1 MAEPLTDAILA
12 SILHLIWR
20 DLARNGR
27 TPPCRAPPRRAPAR
41 PRHRRPRRS
50 GQRAATP
57 APQYR
62 PMELSPPRSPRPS
75 LLGPPLPPFGA
86 PYIPRTQVN
95 LGRLVGPT
103 KGITPFMVA
112 GLVRTPATK
121 EEGRGSPEVESLTRG
136 TMDLSI
142 TDWPATPYHRP
153 DSPSLTPNEANPDP
167 NGSGFDSPPRLSP
180 LGNRIIW
187 RVIRLPT
194 STCTRPAAGH
204 PGAFT
209 DACPSDSK
217 VRRV

>member
-1 MAEPLTDAILA
+1 MQSSSTSGSCTPTTLPPSQE
-12 SILHLIWR
+12 
-20 DLARNGR
+20 R
-27 TPPCRAPPRRAPAR
+27 TKGGNTGPTVP
-41 PRHRRPRRS
+41 
-50 GQRAATP
+50 
-57 APQYR
+57 
-62 PMELSPPRSPRPS
+62 PPRSPGPS

-95 LGRLVGPT
+95 LGRLVGPP

-121 EEGRGSPEVESLTRG
+121 EEGRGSPALESLTRG

-142 TDWPATPYHRP
+142 TDRSATPYHRP

-217 VRRV
+217 VRRVWFRH